1 MLATNAR
8 RRAGTGCGRMKVTA
22 ERIPEAQVVLDIELD
37 DERVERSLN
46 QAARRLSQRYR
57 IPGFRKGKAPRQVVE
72 RALSVDAVFEEAA
85 ERMLPQAVQE
95 ALDGEGL
102 ETIAPPQ
109 VEVTAREPVTL
120 RVTVPL
126 PPTIELGDYRSIAVA
141 RPESGYSEDLVDEQ
155 VLSLRRRHALLEPVE
170 RAPQL
175 DDQVTADLRAV
186 VGEKEVLDESGAEFF
201 LREGQQVALPG
212 LLEQLLGLEIGV
224 EHQFELD
231 VEADWPDEEVAGQTV
246 AFHVTIHEVKQEELP
261 DPDDDFAMEVSDE
274 FETFA
279 ELRARIADQLR
290 EGAEQQV
297 KEQLRVAVLQAAIA
311 KATLEYPPA
320 LVEHE
325 VEHMRQEFARQMGQD
340 PATFLRDEGEQ
351 GEQLMAS
358 FRAQANDRVINTLVL
373 EEAAKAEQIAVTDEE
388 VEADLEE
395 LLLTVPEERAP
406 DDAVRERMRL
416 NIRERLV
423 RERTV
428 ERLEQ
433 IALANHDAGLGA
445 ADEASDDDSPEEAQ
459 GGAQAD
465 AAGEQPD
472 QSEQPDSSEDA

>member
-1 MLATNAR
+1 M
-8 RRAGTGCGRMKVTA
+8 
-22 ERIPEAQVVLDIELD
+22 
-37 DERVERSLN
+37 
-46 QAARRLSQRYR
+46 
-57 IPGFRKGKAPRQVVE
+57 
-72 RALSVDAVFEEAA
+72 
-85 ERMLPQAVQE
+85 
-95 ALDGEGL
+95 
-102 ETIAPPQ
+102 
-109 VEVTAREPVTL
+109 
-120 RVTVPL
+120 
-126 PPTIELGDYRSIAVA
+126 
-141 RPESGYSEDLVDEQ
+141 
-155 VLSLRRRHALLEPVE
+155 
-170 RAPQL
+170 
-175 DDQVTADLRAV
+175 
-186 VGEKEVLDESGAEFF
+186 
-201 LREGQQVALPG
+201 
-212 LLEQLLGLEIGV
+212 
-224 EHQFELD
+224 EHQFAID
-231 VEADWPDEEVAGQTV
+231 VEEDWPDEEVAGQTV

-290 EGAEQQV
+290 EGAEQQAA
-297 KEQLRVAVLQAAIA
+297 EQLRAAVLQAAIA

>member
-1 MLATNAR
+1 ML
-8 RRAGTGCGRMKVTA
+8 
-22 ERIPEAQVVLDIELD
+22 
-37 DERVERSLN
+37 S
-46 QAARRLSQRYR
+46 
-57 IPGFRKGKAPRQVVE
+57 
-72 RALSVDAVFEEAA
+72 
-85 ERMLPQAVQE
+85 
-95 ALDGEGL
+95 
-102 ETIAPPQ
+102 
-109 VEVTAREPVTL
+109 
-120 RVTVPL
+120 
-126 PPTIELGDYRSIAVA
+126 
-141 RPESGYSEDLVDEQ
+141 
-155 VLSLRRRHALLEPVE
+155 
-170 RAPQL
+170 
-175 DDQVTADLRAV
+175 
-186 VGEKEVLDESGAEFF
+186 ESGAEFF

-231 VEADWPDEEVAGQTV
+231 VDEDWPDDEVAGQTV
-246 AFHVTIHEVKQEELP
+246 QFHVTIHEVKQEELP

-290 EGAEQQV
+290 EGAEQRG
-297 KEQLRVAVLQAAIA
+297 KEQLRAAVLQAAIA

-320 LVEHE
+320 LVAHE

-351 GEQLMAS
+351 GEQLLAS

-373 EEAAKAEQIAVTDEE
+373 QEVTKAEQIDVTDEE

-395 LLLTVPEERAP
+395 MLRAVPEEQAP
-406 DDAVRERMRL
+406 QDAVLDQLRT

-445 ADEASDDDSPEEAQ
+445 ADEASEDEAHDDAPPEDAES
-459 GGAQAD
+459 GADGDAD
-465 AAGEQPD
+465 ADAVADSE
-472 QSEQPDSSEDA
+472 QSEQPDASEDA

>member
-1 MLATNAR
+1 M
-8 RRAGTGCGRMKVTA
+8 
-22 ERIPEAQVVLDIELD
+22 
-37 DERVERSLN
+37 
-46 QAARRLSQRYR
+46 
-57 IPGFRKGKAPRQVVE
+57 
-72 RALSVDAVFEEAA
+72 
-85 ERMLPQAVQE
+85 
-95 ALDGEGL
+95 
-102 ETIAPPQ
+102 
-109 VEVTAREPVTL
+109 
-120 RVTVPL
+120 
-126 PPTIELGDYRSIAVA
+126 
-141 RPESGYSEDLVDEQ
+141 
-155 VLSLRRRHALLEPVE
+155 
-170 RAPQL
+170 
-175 DDQVTADLRAV
+175 
-186 VGEKEVLDESGAEFF
+186 
-201 LREGQQVALPG
+201 PG

-231 VEADWPDEEVAGQTV
+231 VEEDWPDDEVAGQTV
-246 AFHVTIHEVKQEELP
+246 QLHVTIHEVKQEELP

-290 EGAEQQV
+290 EGAEQRG
-297 KEQLRVAVLQAAIA
+297 KEQLRAAVLQAAIA

-320 LVEHE
+320 LVAHE

-351 GEQLMAS
+351 GEQLLAS

-373 EEAAKAEQIAVTDEE
+373 QEVTKAEQIDVTDEE

-395 LLLTVPEERAP
+395 MLRAVPEEQAP
-406 DDAVRERMRL
+406 QDAVLDQLRA

-445 ADEASDDDSPEEAQ
+445 ADEASDDEAPDDEAPDDAPPEDAES
-459 GGAQAD
+459 GADAD
-465 AAGEQPD
+465 AAASDSEQSE
-472 QSEQPDSSEDA
+472 QSEQPDASEDA

>member
-1 MLATNAR
+1 
-8 RRAGTGCGRMKVTA
+8 MKVTA

-95 ALDGEGL
+95 ALEGEGL
-102 ETIAPPQ
+102 ETVAPPE
-109 VEVTAREPVTL
+109 VEITAREPLTL

-141 RPESGYSEDLVDEQ
+141 RPESEYSEELVDEQ

-186 VGEKEVLDESGAEFF
+186 VGEKEVLSESGAEFF

-231 VEADWPDEEVAGQTV
+231 VEEDWPDDEVAGQTV
-246 AFHVTIHEVKQEELP
+246 QFHVTIHEVKQEELP

-290 EGAEQQV
+290 EGAEQRG
-297 KEQLRVAVLQAAIA
+297 KEQLRAAVLQAAIA

-320 LVEHE
+320 LVAHE

-351 GEQLMAS
+351 GEQLLAS

-373 EEAAKAEQIAVTDEE
+373 QEVTKAEQIDVTDEE

-395 LLLTVPEERAP
+395 MLRAIPEEQAP
-406 DDAVRERMRL
+406 QDAVLDQLRA

-445 ADEASDDDSPEEAQ
+445 ADEASEDEALDDAPPEDAES
-459 GGAQAD
+459 GAD
-465 AAGEQPD
+465 AAAADSE
-472 QSEQPDSSEDA
+472 QSEQPDASEDA

>member
-1 MLATNAR
+1 
-8 RRAGTGCGRMKVTA
+8 MKVTA

-95 ALDGEGL
+95 ALEGEGL
-102 ETIAPPQ
+102 ETVAPPE
-109 VEVTAREPVTL
+109 VEITAREPLTL

-141 RPESGYSEDLVDEQ
+141 RPESEYSEELVDEQ

-186 VGEKEVLDESGAEFF
+186 VGEKEVLSESGAEFF

-231 VEADWPDEEVAGQTV
+231 VEEDWPDDEVAGQTV
-246 AFHVTIHEVKQEELP
+246 QFHVTIHEVKQEELP

-290 EGAEQQV
+290 EGAEQRG
-297 KEQLRVAVLQAAIA
+297 KEQLRAAVLQAAIA

-320 LVEHE
+320 LVAHE

-351 GEQLMAS
+351 GEQLLAS

-373 EEAAKAEQIAVTDEE
+373 QEVTKAEQIDVTDEE

-395 LLLTVPEERAP
+395 MLRAVPEEQAP
-406 DDAVRERMRL
+406 QDAVLDQLRA

-445 ADEASDDDSPEEAQ
+445 ADEASEDEPPDDAPPEDAES
-459 GGAQAD
+459 GADAD
-465 AAGEQPD
+465 AAAAADSEQPEQPD
-472 QSEQPDSSEDA
+472 ASEDA

>member
-1 MLATNAR
+1 
-8 RRAGTGCGRMKVTA
+8 MKVTA

-95 ALDGEGL
+95 ALEGEGL
-102 ETIAPPQ
+102 ETVAPPE
-109 VEVTAREPVTL
+109 VEITAREPLTL

-141 RPESGYSEDLVDEQ
+141 RPESEYSEELVDEQ

-175 DDQVTADLRAV
+175 DDQITADLRAL
-186 VGEKEVLDESGAEFF
+186 VGEKEVLSESGAEFF

-231 VEADWPDEEVAGQTV
+231 VEEDWPDDEVAGQTV
-246 AFHVTIHEVKQEELP
+246 QFHVTIHEVKQEELP

-290 EGAEQQV
+290 EGAEQRG
-297 KEQLRVAVLQAAIA
+297 KEQLRAAVLQAAIA

-320 LVEHE
+320 LVAHE

-351 GEQLMAS
+351 GEQLLAS

-373 EEAAKAEQIAVTDEE
+373 QEVTKAEQIDVTDEE

-395 LLLTVPEERAP
+395 MLRAVPEEQAP
-406 DDAVRERMRL
+406 QDAVLDQLRA

-445 ADEASDDDSPEEAQ
+445 ADEASDDEAPDDAPPEDAES
-459 GGAQAD
+459 GADADAD
-465 AAGEQPD
+465 AAADSEQPEQPD
-472 QSEQPDSSEDA
+472 ASEDA

>member
-1 MLATNAR
+1 
-8 RRAGTGCGRMKVTA
+8 MKVTA

-102 ETIAPPQ
+102 ETVAPPE
-109 VEVTAREPVTL
+109 VEITAREPLTL

-141 RPESGYSEDLVDEQ
+141 HPESEYSEELVDEQ

-175 DDQVTADLRAV
+175 DDQITADLRAL
-186 VGEKEVLDESGAEFF
+186 VGEKEVLSESGAEFF

-231 VEADWPDEEVAGQTV
+231 VEEDWPDDEVAGQTV
-246 AFHVTIHEVKQEELP
+246 QFHVTIHEVKQEELP

-290 EGAEQQV
+290 EGAEQRG
-297 KEQLRVAVLQAAIA
+297 KEQLRAAVLQAAIA

-320 LVEHE
+320 LVAHE

-351 GEQLMAS
+351 GEQLLAS

-373 EEAAKAEQIAVTDEE
+373 QEVTKAEQIAVTDEE

-395 LLLTVPEERAP
+395 MLRTVPEEQAPEEAVLDQLRA
-406 DDAVRERMRL
+406 

-445 ADEASDDDSPEEAQ
+445 ADEASEDEAPDDAPPEDAES
-459 GGAQAD
+459 GADGDAD
-465 AAGEQPD
+465 AAADSE
-472 QSEQPDSSEDA
+472 QSEQPDASEDA